1 LGEGANRI
9 GCCER
14 AEERKE
20 GELGGR
26 EFQKEGDP
34 KAEGC
39 VGYPRFTG
47 TAVAGGLYFCG
58 EDCGE
63 SGEGG
68 AEMILGRGERGE
80 DGDSVTEGVW
90 GGLVVGWTDGAGGR
104 EKEVD
109 VCGLERVGQ
118 KGGFRG
124 RNCRRS

>member
-1 LGEGANRI
+1 MGEGADGV
-9 GCCER
+9 GCGKR

-26 EFQKEGDP
+26 EFQKEGYP

-47 TAVAGGLYFCG
+47 AAVAGGLNFCG
-58 EDCGE
+58 EDCGG

-80 DGDSVTEGVW
+80 DGDSVTEG
-90 GGLVVGWTDGAGGR
+90 GGGR

-109 VCGLERVGQ
+109 VCGLEKVGER
-118 KGGFRG
+118 GGLRG

>member
-1 LGEGANRI
+1 MCQGANRI
-9 GCCER
+9 GCGER

-47 TAVAGGLYFCG
+47 AAVAGGLNFCG
-58 EDCGE
+58 EDCGGC
-63 SGEGG
+63 GEGG

-80 DGDSVTEGVW
+80 DGDSVTEG
-90 GGLVVGWTDGAGGR
+90 GGGR

-109 VCGLERVGQ
+109 VCGLERVGERS
-118 KGGFRG
+118 GLRG